1 MKNFETLN
9 TQDLQNI
16 KGGYQDKAISEDI
29 IV

>member
-16 KGGYQDKAISEDI
+16 KGGMQDKSICDDI

>member
-9 TQDLQNI
+9 TQNLQNI
-16 KGGYQDKAISEDI
+16 KGGYQDKSICEDI